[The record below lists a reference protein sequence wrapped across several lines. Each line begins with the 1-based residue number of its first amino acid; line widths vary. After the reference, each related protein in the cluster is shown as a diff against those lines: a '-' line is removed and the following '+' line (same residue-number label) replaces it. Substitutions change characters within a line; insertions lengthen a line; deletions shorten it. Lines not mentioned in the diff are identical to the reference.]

1 MKSVT
6 YEGPHAAVEVSW
18 AGVFVVC
25 DRGAAVDVP
34 ADVAKSLIE
43 GGLWK
48 ATKSTKKPAKGKE

>member
-48 ATKSTKKPAKGKE
+48 ATK